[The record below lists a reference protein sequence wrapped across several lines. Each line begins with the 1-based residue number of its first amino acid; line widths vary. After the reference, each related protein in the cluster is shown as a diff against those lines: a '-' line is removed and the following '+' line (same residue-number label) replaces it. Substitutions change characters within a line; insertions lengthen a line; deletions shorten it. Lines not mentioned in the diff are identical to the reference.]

1 MYRNLPTNPK
11 KPENISGSLH
21 ILHII
26 PRLPEDPKSLESL
39 EIFLYE
45 YSPKEIDLIEE
56 QLKNSKDLT
65 KSHLITFIK
74 S

>member
-1 MYRNLPTNPK
+1 M
-11 KPENISGSLH
+11 
-21 ILHII
+21 I
-26 PRLPEDPKSLESL
+26 PRLPEDPKSLENL

-45 YSPKEIDLIEE
+45 YSPKDIDAIEE